1 MALDTSGPDKLQ
13 VVFPI
18 LSISW
23 HGGTRVLIQVANH
36 LAGLGHRIVFLV
48 SRNRCKTPFEFAQG
62 VTVRHVGVYTGIKA
76 IDYLVFLCCVPF
88 QVKGNAV
95 LIASFFVTYYP
106 VLLLASIRRLP
117 YLYFV
122 QDIESKYRFPSGM
135 ILNPLCKWTYR
146 DPRIVAANEYL
157 RDRLQSEFGTRSRH
171 IAVGPDDIFYDLPPQ
186 AGKKYDVVYFLRG
199 EPWKGLD
206 RFLRFLE
213 LSKGRLSCLCV
224 SQDAKLADSIAG
236 SGAMFRKPERD
247 RELIECLDS
256 ARILLLTSYREGFA
270 LPPLEGMARGLPAV
284 LFRCGGPDQYIIDGR
299 NAVHV
304 DSEERA
310 VKVIEELV
318 GDFATYA
325 RMREQALL
333 TAQRYRMAKSLK
345 SMAEFVEQ
353 CAEW

>member
-1 MALDTSGPDKLQ
+1 MPLKIQGERPQ
-13 VVFPI
+13 VVLPI

-36 LAGLGHRIVFLV
+36 LAGLGYQIVFLV
-48 SRNRCKTPFEFAQG
+48 ARNRCDTPFEFAAG
-62 VTVRHVGVYTGIKA
+62 VTVRHLGVYTGIKA
-76 IDYLVFLCCVPF
+76 IDYLIFLCCVPF
-88 QVKGNAV
+88 QIRGNAV

-106 VLLLASIRRLP
+106 VRLVASMRRLP

-122 QDIESKYRFPSGM
+122 QDIESKYRFPRSM
-135 ILNPLCKWTYR
+135 ILNPLCNWTYH

-157 RDRLQSEFGTRSRH
+157 RDRLENEFGTRSRN
-171 IAVGPDDIFYDLPPQ
+171 ITVGPDDVFYDLPPQ
-186 AGKKYDVVYFLRG
+186 AAKKHDVVYFLRG
-199 EPWKGLD
+199 EQWKGLD

-213 LSKGRLSCLCV
+213 LAKGGISCLCV
-224 SQDAKLADSIAG
+224 SQDAKLANSIAG
-236 SGAMFRKPERD
+236 TGAVFCKPKND

-299 NAVHV
+299 NAVYV
-304 DSEERA
+304 DSEKRA
-310 VKVIEELV
+310 LKAIEELV
-318 GDFATYA
+318 GDFATYD

-333 TAQRYRMAKSLK
+333 TAQQYRMEKSLK
-345 SMAEFVEQ
+345 SMAEFVEH
-353 CAEW
+353 CAGW